1 MTTKESVRFL
11 VRTMYDFQ
19 KTRIQT
25 ANRLQKKKDRTD
37 QDTPDGMESQ
47 LAPAMIPDLVDVLD
61 SAEETEK
68 LIAKHVQ
75 KIIKGVPIYEH
86 FLKTVKGCG
95 PTLSAVIIAEIDIH
109 EATTVSKIWQYAG
122 CNPGMVRGH
131 KREGDKNIVTD
142 TLIRGDRLTKG
153 FVAPYNDFLKTKL
166 LGVLADCFI
175 KSRSPYSKYYYDY
188 VERLSNSEK
197 EYADGKKWKDESK
210 AHIARAAKRYMI
222 KMFLKDLYVEW
233 RTLEGLPVRGSY
245 QEEYLGHVHVG

>member
-25 ANRLQKKKDRTD
+25 ANRLQKKKDRSD
-37 QDTPDGMESQ
+37 QDIREGMESQ
-47 LAPAMIPDLVDVLD
+47 IADEMIPDLVDVLD
-61 SAEETEK
+61 SAEDVERLLLK
-68 LIAKHVQ
+68 KIAKMV
-75 KIIKGVPIYEH
+75 KGVPIYEK
-86 FLKTVKGCG
+86 FLKNVKGCG
-95 PTLSAVIIAEIDIH
+95 PTMSAVIIAEIDIH

-122 CNPGMVRGH
+122 CNPGMVRGR
-131 KREGDKNIVTD
+131 KRNGDETIITD
-142 TLIRGDRLTKG
+142 TMIRGDRLTKG
-153 FVAPYNDFLKTKL
+153 FISPYNDFLKTKL

-175 KSRSPYSKYYYDY
+175 KARSPYSKFYYDY
-188 VERLSNSEK
+188 VNRLSSSEK

-233 RTLEGLPVRGSY
+233 RTLEGLPVRPSY